1 VSFRGEKLYGNAPF
15 ESRNNPLRY
24 PLLYVQIIGII
35 MELLLDNDEKI
46 MYLASRIVYYN
57 KEISMTKP
65 GYWADNYV
73 SNKRSGPEAIRLIK
87 PGRRVFIGSSCG
99 EPQYLIRTLSEASS
113 RLTDIE
119 IVRLLAL
126 ENTPL
131 TLIAN
136 KTMDHSLN
144 IRSFYLGSAKPQGL
158 ARNKRFITPMNL
170 SAIPR
175 LFRSRRLPIH
185 VALIQVTPP
194 DDFGWMSL
202 GISVDITL
210 AAALSADLVIAQVN
224 SSMPRVLGQSFIHVN
239 DVDVFVEHDEQL
251 LTIEEAPESEQANKI
266 GSLIARLIEDGSTI
280 QISLGTTPQATLTA
294 LSDKNDLG
302 VHSQYIT
309 DDIMHLVSRGVV
321 TNRKKGFNEGKLVA
335 SSAIGTQA
343 LYEFLHDNPALD
355 FHPSDYV
362 NDPGIISRHNRMV
375 SMNVALAMDLTGQ
388 VAADAMPHNHFSGV
402 TGMLDFVRGSVHAEG
417 GKSILMLTSTSKD
430 GKKSRIVPMLN
441 DTAVVVPRGD
451 VNYVV
456 TEFGAVNLFGK
467 SLQERAMAMISIA
480 HPDFRNELFYEAKK
494 MGLISDAR
502 TLRESIK
509 HGVYPFK
516 LEEIRK
522 IDGQEVTIRPAKPVD
537 ERRIQEHFYNLD
549 KNDIASRF
557 FHEKRSF
564 VRDEAECV
572 SQIDYIKDLTIV
584 AVIGEFGFGTVIG
597 IGEYLLEP
605 SKNIAEVAFSTSK
618 EFQGKGLG
626 KILIKKLCMAARENG
641 IAGLVAYTSPG
652 NKGMI
657 KLFNTLPYK
666 TKTFFDGDML
676 SLTCRFDE
684 VKS

>member
-1 VSFRGEKLYGNAPF
+1 MSK
-15 ESRNNPLRY
+15 
-24 PLLYVQIIGII
+24 Q
-35 MELLLDNDEKI
+35 
-46 MYLASRIVYYN
+46 
-57 KEISMTKP
+57 
-65 GYWADNYV
+65 GYWADNYI
-73 SNKRSGPEAIRLIK
+73 SNKRSALDAIKLIK
-87 PGRRVFIGSSCG
+87 PGQRVFIGSSCG

-136 KTMDHSLN
+136 KTLDHSLN

-239 DVDVFVEHDEQL
+239 DVDIFVEHDEQL
-251 LTIEEAPESEQANKI
+251 LTIGEAPESEPANKI

-302 VHSQYIT
+302 IHSQYIT

-375 SMNVALAMDLTGQ
+375 SMNIALAMDLTGQ

-402 TGMLDFVRGSVHAEG
+402 TGMLDFVRGAAQAKG
-417 GKSILMLTSTSKD
+417 GKSIIMLISTSRD
-430 GKKSRIVPMLN
+430 GKKSRIVPML

-451 VNYVV
+451 AHYVV

-467 SLQERAMAMISIA
+467 SLQERAMAMVSIS
-480 HPDFRNELFYEAKK
+480 HPDFRDELFYEAKK
-494 MGLISDAR
+494 IGLISDTR
-502 TLRESIK
+502 TLRESII
-509 HGVYPFK
+509 HGIYPFQ
-516 LEEIRK
+516 LEETMK
-522 IDGQEVTIRPAKPVD
+522 IDGEEVTLRPAKPVD

-549 KNDIASRF
+549 KTDIVSRF
-557 FHEKRSF
+557 FHEKTSF
-564 VRDEAECV
+564 VRDEAQGV

-584 AVIGEFGFGTVIG
+584 ALVGEFGFGRVVG
-597 IGEYLLEP
+597 IGEYLLDP
-605 SKNIAEVAFSTSK
+605 AKNIAEVAFSISK
-618 EFQGKGLG
+618 KFQGKGLG
-626 KILIKKLCMAARENG
+626 KILLKKLCMAARENG

-657 KLFNTLPYK
+657 KLFNTLSFK

-676 SLTCRFDE
+676 SLTCRFDDVE
-684 VKS
+684 S